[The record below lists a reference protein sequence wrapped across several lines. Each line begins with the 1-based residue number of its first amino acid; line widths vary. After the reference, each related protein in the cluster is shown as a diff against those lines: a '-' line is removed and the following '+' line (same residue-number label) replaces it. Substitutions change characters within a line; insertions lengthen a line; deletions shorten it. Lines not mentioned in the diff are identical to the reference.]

1 MLMVGVRSFRGG
13 AGGKAVDKKEIE
25 QGVMQTEVTNPEAE
39 TGQDE
44 RTQCNLSP
52 ME

>member
-1 MLMVGVRSFRGG
+1 MLMVCVRSFGVRGG
-13 AGGKAVDKKEIE
+13 GKLWRKKETE

-52 ME
+52 TE